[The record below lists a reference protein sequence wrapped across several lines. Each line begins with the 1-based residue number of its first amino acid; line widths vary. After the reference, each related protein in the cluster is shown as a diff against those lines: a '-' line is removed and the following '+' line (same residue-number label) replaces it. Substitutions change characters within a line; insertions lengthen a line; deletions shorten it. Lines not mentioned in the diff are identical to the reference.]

1 MKASLLKRLWQYQR
15 ERFPLFA
22 HGILILSFTFSAM
35 AYSHLCRQDGL
46 PLEYQKLFLAF
57 TNTFLLFLLLR
68 ISDEFKDR
76 DFDLKNRPHLPVPRG
91 LVQLSELKTIGI
103 IVLISLSVFNL
114 IFALHHFY
122 LYLFILI
129 YMALMF
135 KEFFIKHWLE
145 KNQLWYVTSHMLII
159 PLIDTLAS
167 SFDWMD
173 KKPNMIGLCWFF
185 AVSFFNGLTL
195 ELGRKIKVK
204 EKEEANSYSLSLG
217 FKKAM
222 TLFQL
227 VVLITLILCFGASY
241 HAQLAIGHYLV
252 FFLLYLM
259 AAVQGIYYYYHQTIK
274 NAQLFEVISGLWAVG
289 MYLNLGSSIFFNK
302 W

>member
-1 MKASLLKRLWQYQR
+1 MWQYQS
-15 ERFPLFA
+15 ERFPLLG

-35 AYSHLCRQDGL
+35 AYSHLCRQDHS
-46 PLEYQKLFLAF
+46 PLDYYKLIIAF

-91 LVQLSELKTIGI
+91 LVLLSELKTIGI
-103 IVLISLSVFNL
+103 FVLIGLSSFNL
-114 IFALHHFY
+114 IFAIKYFY
-122 LYLFILI
+122 LYFFILI

-167 SFDWMD
+167 SFDWMNN
-173 KKPNMIGLCWFF
+173 KPNMLGLFWFF

-204 EKEEANSYSLSLG
+204 EQEEANSYSLSLG

-222 TLFQL
+222 LLFQL
-227 VVLITLILCFGASY
+227 VILITLLLCFAASY
-241 HAQLAIGHYLV
+241 QSRLTFVHYLI
-252 FFLLYLM
+252 FALLYSI
-259 AAVQGIYYYYHQTIK
+259 AAAHGIYYYHYQTIK
-274 NAQLFEVISGLWAVG
+274 NAKLFEILSGLWAVG
-289 MYLNLGSSIFFNK
+289 MYLNLGSSIFYK
-302 W
+302 